1 MIRALNL
8 LLAILCGV
16 TMFSMAPH
24 AVASSDQTALITSDW
39 TWKGREV
46 KAQFL
51 LPVRPDQAHMRREVI
66 EQIKAISVDQLNR
79 PCDATEH
86 AKQYAQTNHI
96 LTLSWTCGNARTP
109 ISISDPLRNGQ
120 HIISITRGVSKLET
134 RLTLSK
140 DIKSANISQG
150 KDGTLIA
157 DGSFSAHLW
166 MGLKNGWSETFGN
179 ILIITS
185 LIGLYL
191 SRKDNLPNLFG
202 GFAVG
207 YAIALIAFPNLH
219 PDKLQAILAI
229 TYACLALLIYGSIFS
244 GKYSWSILCFGAAFM
259 VFSLMVMPIA
269 IFSALSIA
277 FWAGLVL
284 FLVAQGLLY
293 LSTKTLGLISFSM
306 FLGLGGGLS
315 LQAAIPAHL
324 IFEEKLFVTNTAILC
339 AGTLALFILMAL
351 ISITIPLIKRKIK
364 VDEGR
369 IDHAIRYGVMG
380 SIGFL
385 LTTQF

>member
-1 MIRALNL
+1 
-8 LLAILCGV
+8 
-16 TMFSMAPH
+16 
-24 AVASSDQTALITSDW
+24 
-39 TWKGREV
+39 
-46 KAQFL
+46 
-51 LPVRPDQAHMRREVI
+51 
-66 EQIKAISVDQLNR
+66 
-79 PCDATEH
+79 
-86 AKQYAQTNHI
+86 
-96 LTLSWTCGNARTP
+96 
-109 ISISDPLRNGQ
+109 
-120 HIISITRGVSKLET
+120 
-134 RLTLSK
+134 
-140 DIKSANISQG
+140 
-150 KDGTLIA
+150 
-157 DGSFSAHLW
+157 
-166 MGLKNGWSETFGN
+166 
-179 ILIITS
+179 
-185 LIGLYL
+185 
-191 SRKDNLPNLFG
+191 
-202 GFAVG
+202 
-207 YAIALIAFPNLH
+207 
-219 PDKLQAILAI
+219 
-229 TYACLALLIYGSIFS
+229 
-244 GKYSWSILCFGAAFM
+244 M

-269 IFSALSIA
+269 IFSALSMA